1 MLHSPFLNMAWR
13 PDITRLCVGQSG
25 LLRRICPRSWEI
37 YPRSCD
43 PRVQTDTCLRWSVIW
58 PQASAGQLFI
68 TPERLEDCLLL
79 TKRKIRNFCLSHLV
93 QQINTTGNE
102 GNFCDGLIGILISVK
117 LVGLHELISLLAHT
131 TRGFVLGRVHSISL
145 LCLKQGQGAPGR
157 LSQSQSLWRT

>member
-43 PRVQTDTCLRWSVIW
+43 PLVQTDTCLRWSVIW

-79 TKRKIRNFCLSHLV
+79 TKHKIRNLSKPLSAADQHNRK
-93 QQINTTGNE
+93 Q

-117 LVGLHELISLLAHT
+117 LVGLHELISLLVHT
-131 TRGFVLGRVHSISL
+131 TRGFVSGRVHSISL
-145 LCLKQGQGAPGR
+145 LCLKQGQGAPVR